1 MKRNIIIDLDGTF
14 IDTHK
19 AIQKY
24 VNLSYPDFNM
34 ENVHTYDFNKSLKDL
49 PELNN
54 YFDKETIKD
63 ILNNNFDTSLKAPR
77 SFILK
82 SLSDE
87 SIFKESKPFDKAVEN
102 VRELM
107 NNERFY
113 TVFNSTAYSSK
124 IASVKYQQ
132 LIELYPE
139 EKYTIS
145 VSIGEKPLYYN
156 SPIVIED
163 SLDELKRYFEANI
176 KGDYYLIDKP
186 YNQEIFNPN
195 YNKLFKNI
203 KRVKDIN
210 EAILNIVL

>member
-19 AIQKY
+19 RIQKH
-24 VNLSYPDFNM
+24 VNLLYPDFSM

-49 PELNN
+49 PKLND
-54 YFDKETIKD
+54 YFDEGIIKD

-102 VRELM
+102 VKKLM
-107 NNERFY
+107 NNERFHI
-113 TVFNSTAYSSK
+113 VFNSTAYSSK

-132 LIELYPE
+132 LIELYPD

-163 SLDELKRYFEANI
+163 SLDELDRYLKANI

-186 YNQEIFNPN
+186 YNQEIFNPK
-195 YNKLFKNI
+195 YSKLFENI

-210 EAILNIVL
+210 EAILNIIL